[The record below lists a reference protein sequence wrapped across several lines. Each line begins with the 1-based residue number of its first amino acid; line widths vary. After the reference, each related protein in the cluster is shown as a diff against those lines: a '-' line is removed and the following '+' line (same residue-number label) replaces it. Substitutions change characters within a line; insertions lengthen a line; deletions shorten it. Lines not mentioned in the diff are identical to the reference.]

1 MAKTIITI
9 GREYCTGGNYIA
21 EDVANALGIKLYD
34 KELITMAAKHSG
46 LSEEAVAASEKRH
59 THSLLYSL
67 YTMGNELPLGDQ
79 VFILQSR
86 IIKQL
91 AEEGPC
97 VILGR
102 CGDYV
107 LRERKDV
114 LRVFVYAPKEWR
126 LQYAKTNP
134 LVKAKDEKGIK
145 DEIDKLLDSVTD
157 FQLLGTNDTVGRI
170 ANELYRAF
178 IEAFREIVH
187 GLVDGLCDQSE
198 TLRRVG
204 ELYRDTSDAAAS
216 LAGEGGTLTELG
228 YSMTGGENSPYIWVN
243 VGKDSWKFFDKLL
256 KDVNIVGTPGAG
268 FGPSGEGYFRLT
280 SFGDR
285 ENTLR
290 AVERIKNKLRF

>member
-46 LSEEAVAASEKRH
+46 LSEEAVAASEKRR

-107 LRERKDV
+107 LRERPNV
-114 LRVFVYAPKEWR
+114 LRTFVYAPLETR
-126 LQYAKTNP
+126 IQFAKSRP
-134 LVKAKDEKGIK
+134 DAKDMPDRLWETQLAKHDRARASYYNYYTENRWGEAK
-145 DEIDKLLDSVTD
+145 NYDLCLNATLGREACTD
-157 FQLLGTNDTVGRI
+157 L
-170 ANELYRAF
+170 
-178 IEAFREIVH
+178 IV
-187 GLVDGLCDQSE
+187 
-198 TLRRVG
+198 
-204 ELYRDTSDAAAS
+204 AAAR
-216 LAGEGGTLTELG
+216 AMQEA
-228 YSMTGGENSPYIWVN
+228 
-243 VGKDSWKFFDKLL
+243 DK
-256 KDVNIVGTPGAG
+256 
-268 FGPSGEGYFRLT
+268 
-280 SFGDR
+280 
-285 ENTLR
+285 
-290 AVERIKNKLRF
+290 

>member
-107 LRERKDV
+107 LRDRKDV
-114 LRVFVYAPKEWR
+114 LRIKEEIEKTDRNRSAYYNYYTQNRWGDAHNYDLAINAALGR
-126 LQYAKTNP
+126 ETCVKMILDAVAAKE
-134 LVKAKDEKGIK
+134 KAAEK
-145 DEIDKLLDSVTD
+145 
-157 FQLLGTNDTVGRI
+157 
-170 ANELYRAF
+170 
-178 IEAFREIVH
+178 
-187 GLVDGLCDQSE
+187 
-198 TLRRVG
+198 
-204 ELYRDTSDAAAS
+204 
-216 LAGEGGTLTELG
+216 
-228 YSMTGGENSPYIWVN
+228 
-243 VGKDSWKFFDKLL
+243 
-256 KDVNIVGTPGAG
+256 
-268 FGPSGEGYFRLT
+268 
-280 SFGDR
+280 
-285 ENTLR
+285 
-290 AVERIKNKLRF
+290 